1 MLGGFVGGEGFDIRG
16 IAIALFSG
24 WQSGCAGIAW
34 RTAHLIEKNVAIN
47 ALMYV
52 ESLCALAWLLILG
65 IADMARI
72 DYLVMG
78 AAIIIGVNMAIT
90 LWVRR

>member
-1 MLGGFVGGEGFDIRG
+1 MRRHRLAGGESNREECNI
-16 IAIALFSG
+16 
-24 WQSGCAGIAW
+24 
-34 RTAHLIEKNVAIN
+34 AIN

-52 ESLCALAWLLILG
+52 ESVCALPRLLILG
-65 IADMARI
+65 IADVARI

-90 LWVRR
+90 L